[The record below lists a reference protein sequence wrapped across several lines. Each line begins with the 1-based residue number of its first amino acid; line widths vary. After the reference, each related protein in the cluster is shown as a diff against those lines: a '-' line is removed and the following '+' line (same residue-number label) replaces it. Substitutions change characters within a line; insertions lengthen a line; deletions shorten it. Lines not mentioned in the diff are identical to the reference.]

1 MATNYLKTIDQ
12 FKAKLVG
19 GGSRPNLFNVNLQF
33 PTGAKPGTGN
43 NDADAFLV
51 KAAALPAS
59 NIGPIDVPFRGRILK
74 VAGDRTFDTWT
85 VTILNDNDFVLRGA
99 FEKWMNLIQKHEDG
113 TGLTNPSSYQKAAYV
128 RQLDRNGNNL
138 REYKFHGVF
147 PTNISQMDLSYDS
160 TDTIGEFTV
169 ELQVQWWE
177 ATGNGG
183 EVGIP
188 DTEEEGAATEGG

>member
-19 GGSRPNLFNVNLQF
+19 GGSRPNLFNVNLKF
-33 PTGAKPGTGN
+33 PGDAGLTTGE
-43 NDADAFLV
+43 NDSDQFLV

-85 VTILNDNDFVLRGA
+85 ITILNDNSFALRGA
-99 FEKWMNLIQKHEDG
+99 FERWMNIIQRHEDG
-113 TGLTNPSSYQKAAYV
+113 TGLTNPSDYMKDAFV
-128 RQLDRNGNNL
+128 WQLDRNGKAL
-138 REYKFHGVF
+138 REYKFHDVF

-183 EVGIP
+183 DVGIP
-188 DTEEEGAATEGG
+188 DTDEEGG

>member
-33 PTGAKPGTGN
+33 PTNAKPGTGN

-85 VTILNDNDFVLRGA
+85 ITILNDNSFALRGA
-99 FEKWMNLIQKHEDG
+99 FERWMNIIQRHEDG
-113 TGLTNPSSYQKAAYV
+113 SGLVTPSSYMKDAFV
-128 RQLDRNGNNL
+128 WQLD
-138 REYKFHGVF
+138 
-147 PTNISQMDLSYDS
+147 Q
-160 TDTIGEFTV
+160 
-169 ELQVQWWE
+169 
-177 ATGNGG
+177 
-183 EVGIP
+183 
-188 DTEEEGAATEGG
+188 